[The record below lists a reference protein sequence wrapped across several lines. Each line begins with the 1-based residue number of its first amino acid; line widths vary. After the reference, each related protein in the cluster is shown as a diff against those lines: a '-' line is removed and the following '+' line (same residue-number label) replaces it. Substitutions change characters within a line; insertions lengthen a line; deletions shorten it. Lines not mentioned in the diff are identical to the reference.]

1 MTDKYSDI
9 IMLQHHQSSTRA
21 HMPMRERAAQF
32 SPFAA
37 VVGYDAAVGE
47 AARLTTE
54 EKVLEEDERER
65 LERSLQDL
73 RGTIE
78 REGSARARVT
88 YFVPDARKSGGS
100 YKTEEMQIKK
110 IDAVRK
116 TLLLTNRDEILL
128 SRIVDISAKTIG
140 KGIEGDGEE
149 T

>member
-9 IMLQHHQSSTRA
+9 ITLQHHQSSTRA

-54 EKVLEEDERER
+54 ERVLEDDERER
-65 LERSLQDL
+65 LERSFQDL
-73 RGTIE
+73 RETIE
-78 REGSARARVT
+78 RDGSARARVT

-100 YKTEEMQIKK
+100 YETEEMQIRK
-110 IDAVRK
+110 IDTARR
-116 TLLLTNRDEILL
+116 TLLLTNRNEIPL
-128 SRIVDISAKTIG
+128 SRIVDITAKTIG